1 MSDDKFKIAYITSL
15 LILAS
20 LLVLFAQGA
29 FTGLYES
36 SGKPVVEINRIDL
49 QDDFLGNYSK
59 VSIDIANNGT
69 IGHNFSINTYYD
81 GELADSFNI
90 TIKGGKTFAYSLDV
104 LPDKIPISRT
114 ETIDSTLKVAKFVV
128 YIDEQSDPFEQAS
141 FVFKE

>member
-1 MSDDKFKIAYITSL
+1 MSDDKLKIIYITSL

-20 LLVLFAQGA
+20 LLVLFAQGVFA
-29 FTGLYES
+29 GLYES